1 MPDQFKT
8 HSLMRLQAYGGMVV
22 LQPYEEGGVVGRAL
36 TIDLQTG
43 KLALGDAVDQIKVGF
58 TTVYGIM
65 GMVRLHTGCILIV
78 ATGAE
83 QVIQVMQCRVSHI
96 CMPSTF
102 ACASGKVCCSTQSGR
117 RKLIHENVG
126 SNFERLSCLQSHR
139 HSDLRQVAP
148 Q

>member
-1 MPDQFKT
+1 
-8 HSLMRLQAYGGMVV
+8 MVV

-65 GMVRLHTGCILIV
+65 GLVKLHTGCILIV

-83 QVIQVMQCRVSHI
+83 QVRN
-96 CMPSTF
+96 
-102 ACASGKVCCSTQSGR
+102 
-117 RKLIHENVG
+117 LIKC
-126 SNFERLSCLQSHR
+126 RLSHLCLLSECTDAQGNLAAVQIWQVKV
-139 HSDLRQVAP
+139 DL
-148 Q
+148 